1 MRFRASIVHPFYPN
15 DVFIRK
21 QEHIDGFI
29 LRQQLRGLKDVDIIV
44 DTMTILSHPPL
55 DLYKMED
62 ERKKKKTTPG
72 LFPATS
78 PADRS
83 DDQ

>member
-44 DTMTILSHPPL
+44 DTMTILSHP
-55 DLYKMED
+55 
-62 ERKKKKTTPG
+62 R
-72 LFPATS
+72 A
-78 PADRS
+78 
-83 DDQ
+83 

>member
-29 LRQQLRGLKDVDIIV
+29 LRQQLRALKDVAIIV
-44 DTMTILSHPPL
+44 DTMTSLSHPPL
-55 DLYKMED
+55 DLYKMES
-62 ERKKKKTTPG
+62 
-72 LFPATS
+72 FA
-78 PADRS
+78 
-83 DDQ
+83 